1 MSFLSKDRFEA
12 MQTKLAAS
20 YNVKTVTEMFNV
32 EVPKAVA
39 LINAVQQSIAFL
51 QMVSIINVTDTK
63 GDIVTLHAPTSIAGR
78 TDTTA
83 AGKERVAQVVGNK
96 TARTYETVQT
106 NFDIAL
112 RYSDVD
118 AWRRFSDYDRRILA
132 MIYRR
137 IGLDQLLIG
146 WYGKSCAKDTNRE
159 TNPLLQDVNFG
170 WLYDLSTNKPENYIK
185 ADSGQKLQLG
195 KGGDWNNLDQLAYE
209 LLTLI
214 PEENRTGNEMVL
226 VGRRIVAW
234 ESGKIF
240 EVHGQTPS
248 EKTKFALL
256 SKTYG
261 GLPAIT
267 PACFPDNGVMVTDP
281 ANLQIYIQEG
291 SLRRQ
296 LIDNPKRDQIEHYQS
311 QNECYRISDLDA
323 AAAVNYEDIEFVSN
337 STTGSSDQGGG
348 SEQGG
353 GTGEQGA

>member
-1 MSFLSKDRFEA
+1 MNFLSKDRFEA
-12 MQTKLAAS
+12 LQTRLAKS
-20 YNVKTVTEMFNV
+20 YNVRTVSEMFNV
-32 EVPKAVA
+32 DVPKAVA

-51 QMVSIINVTDTK
+51 QMVSVINVTDTK

-78 TDTTA
+78 TDTGSGT
-83 AGKERVAQVVGNK
+83 KERVAQVVGNK
-96 TARTYETVQT
+96 TARTYETAQT
-106 NFDIAL
+106 NYDIAL

-118 AWRRFSDYDRRILA
+118 AWRRFSDYDSRILS
-132 MIYRR
+132 MIYHRM
-137 IGLDQLLIG
+137 GLDQLLIG
-146 WYGKSCAKDTNRE
+146 WYGKACAKDTDRE

-170 WLYDLSTNKPENYIK
+170 WMYDLYTNKPENWIK
-185 ADSGQKLQLG
+185 ADSGQKLKLG
-195 KGGDWNNLDQLAYE
+195 AGGDWNNLDQLAYE
-209 LLTLI
+209 LLSLI

-240 EVHGQTPS
+240 EAHGQTPS
-248 EKTKFALL
+248 EKTKFSLL

-261 GLPAIT
+261 GLPAT
-267 PACFPDNGVMVTDP
+267 SPACFPDTGVMVTDP

-296 LIDNPKRDQIEHYQS
+296 LVDNPKRDQIEHYQS

-337 STTGSSDQGGG
+337 STGTETGTDD
-348 SEQGG
+348 
-353 GTGEQGA
+353 TEQGA